1 MNFGFLNG
9 RFAGTRLGVTMLF
22 VAFASVA
29 QARAQAQAAATRI
42 AEGRLTRPSPGPEGR
57 PVPVVGQWVV
67 LHRVGSD
74 RAGPLDSVKSGPNGR
89 FRMRY
94 APSGADDA
102 LYFVSS
108 RYSGIAYF
116 SPPLRAAVV
125 RGGDADIIVYD
136 TTSDTTRLSLQGRHF
151 VLSQARGGRRQVAEV
166 FEIGVSY
173 QAIEIPSRT
182 PDIFLEKNKVGVIQT
197 VGDLVRLQIDCG
209 YGVTFLQEAVS

>member
-1 MNFGFLNG
+1 MNFRFLNG
-9 RFAGTRLGVTMLF
+9 RFAGTRLGMTMLL

-29 QARAQAQAAATRI
+29 HAQAQPAAARI

-102 LYFVSS
+102 LYFVTNK
-108 RYSGIAYF
+108 SGA
-116 SPPLRAAVV
+116 
-125 RGGDADIIVYD
+125 
-136 TTSDTTRLSLQGRHF
+136 
-151 VLSQARGGRRQVAEV
+151 
-166 FEIGVSY
+166 
-173 QAIEIPSRT
+173 
-182 PDIFLEKNKVGVIQT
+182 
-197 VGDLVRLQIDCG
+197 
-209 YGVTFLQEAVS
+209 